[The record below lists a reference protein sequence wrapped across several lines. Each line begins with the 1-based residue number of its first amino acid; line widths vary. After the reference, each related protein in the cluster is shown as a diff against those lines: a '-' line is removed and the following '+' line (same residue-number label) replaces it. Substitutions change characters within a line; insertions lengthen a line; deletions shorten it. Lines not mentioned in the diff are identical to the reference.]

1 LILSVVKG
9 VVRWVD
15 TGDDPDG
22 GQMSRTVAALAAV
35 AVGLSGLAAAAT
47 SSSSIGA
54 STANRRS
61 VEVSGASMTGVSYTV
76 AAGVI
81 TGLTVSLAGHAPLGA
96 VASARYGV
104 GVAIP
109 CVIGLY
115 DAVNDRTPVTCVGLA
130 EPANRPRN
138 LLIAIS

>member
-1 LILSVVKG
+1 
-9 VVRWVD
+9 
-15 TGDDPDG
+15 
-22 GQMSRTVAALAAV
+22 MSRTVAALAAA
-35 AVGLSGLAAAAT
+35 AVLASGLAAAAT
-47 SSSSIGA
+47 SSSNITAG
-54 STANRRS
+54 TANRRS
-61 VEVSGASMTGVSYTV
+61 VEVSGASMKGVSYTI

-81 TGLTVSLAGHAPLGA
+81 TGLTVSLKGQAPVGA

-138 LLIAIS
+138 LLVAIT